1 VSPGLERESPDL
13 PSPIDLPPRYAVEG
27 LTPTEEGLRPVRIGV
42 DRESGLFV
50 EPEGLELQ
58 PLVPDSCWLLPGFLD
73 LHVHCRDDPS
83 GAEHHKE
90 DYTTASAAALHGGVV
105 AVADMPNNPAPPV
118 DPESYARKQALVAER
133 ASIEVVVYGAVSRVA
148 GAFRRGIPWKCYFG
162 PSVGELH
169 DAEGVGEL
177 LAGFRGEWVAFH
189 AEDPEILEASR
200 GAAEHEDRRPPEAER
215 VAVARILELARQ
227 HGFRPHIAHLST
239 AGGLAEIEAARSA
252 GLPVTCEVAPHHL
265 FFDRENRGGTSHS
278 GWLQMN
284 PPLRTPEDRRALI
297 EGLRRGAIDI
307 IATDHAPH
315 SIEENERGIS
325 GVPLL
330 DTFAPFLGWLAEEEG
345 FDWAVLVE
353 RAARRPA
360 EIFRDFLPARY
371 GALEVGCSAG
381 FVVLDPESPWTV
393 RNGDIRSRAGWS
405 PFEGH
410 TFPVSVVGTAV
421 GGEFRMFGVRDRE
434 A

>member
-1 VSPGLERESPDL
+1 MRQL
-13 PSPIDLPPRYAVEG
+13 VE
-27 LTPTEEGLRPVRIGV
+27 V
-42 DRESGLFV
+42 
-50 EPEGLELQ
+50 
-58 PLVPDSCWLLPGFLD
+58 
-73 LHVHCRDDPS
+73 
-83 GAEHHKE
+83 
-90 DYTTASAAALHGGVV
+90 SAA
-105 AVADMPNNPAPPV
+105 NQ
-118 DPESYARKQALVAER
+118 R
-133 ASIEVVVYGAVSRVA
+133 I
-148 GAFRRGIPWKCYFG
+148 
-162 PSVGELH
+162 
-169 DAEGVGEL
+169 
-177 LAGFRGEWVAFH
+177 
-189 AEDPEILEASR
+189 
-200 GAAEHEDRRPPEAER
+200 
-215 VAVARILELARQ
+215 ARILALARQ